1 MKNLCKYLLPV
12 IVDNAHKSTGKLGML
27 LWFVVD

>member
-1 MKNLCKYLLPV
+1 MKNLCKYLL
-12 IVDNAHKSTGKLGML
+12 IVDNTHKSTGKLGML